1 MNAHF
6 PLEGHDYGPSKRL
19 AAYPFF
25 NRHLGLNSL
34 RVWAKEEQINETFAK
49 VETEEEMLVFNA
61 KNPWPKDA
69 VAPNTP
75 LPF

>member
-1 MNAHF
+1 MCIRDSA
-6 PLEGHDYGPSKRL
+6 
-19 AAYPFF
+19 
-25 NRHLGLNSL
+25 
-34 RVWAKEEQINETFAK
+34 WAKEEQINETFAK

-61 KNPWPKDA
+61 ANPWPKDS

>member
-1 MNAHF
+1 VEA
-6 PLEGHDYGPSKRL
+6 D
-19 AAYPFF
+19 
-25 NRHLGLNSL
+25 
-34 RVWAKEEQINETFAK
+34 KEAPINESFVK
-49 VETEEEMLVFNA
+49 VETEEEMLVFND